1 MGSTKMVR
9 TRGGFNQTEK
19 SLDSQVPPCVGYW
32 RAISI
37 KFLQVRGRRR
47 GSPPLREE

>member
-1 MGSTKMVR
+1 
-9 TRGGFNQTEK
+9 
-19 SLDSQVPPCVGYW
+19 VPPCVGYW